1 MIYNRKIIGAV
12 GIAAATTIAA
22 TLIAVPARATPPV
35 GTWAPVPISVG
46 SIDDLTIMADKTGKW
61 DIMARAKGLTDLRV
75 TRVPFAVG
83 TSSGWHSHPGPNL
96 LTVTAGTVYVYE
108 GPLCTGTPYSAGQ
121 TWSDNGGS
129 HVHLV
134 RNQST
139 TVAAEVIAVAFYPH
153 GVTPLTDSSIPRP
166 NNCDSTIL

>member
-1 MIYNRKIIGAV
+1 MIHFRKAVVAV
-12 GIAAATTIAA
+12 GVAAATTIAA
-22 TLIAVPARATPPV
+22 TLIAVPAFATPPV

-46 SIDDLTIMADKTGKW
+46 SIDDLTVMADKTGKW
-61 DIMARAKGLTDLRV
+61 DIMVRAKGLTDLRV

-96 LTVTAGTVYVYE
+96 LTVTVGTVYVYE

-134 RNQST
+134 RNQSA
-139 TVAAEVIAVAFYPH
+139 TVAAEVIAVALYPH
-153 GVTPLTDSSIPRP
+153 GVTPITNSNVPRP
-166 NNCDSTIL
+166 NNCGPSIL